1 MLKIQDFNKLIVANW
16 KLNGSFSFT
25 KEYMDQIRFKTIK
38 NQKNCLII
46 CPPVPYISEFK
57 SSNLLTG
64 GQDCSRYINGA
75 YTGEIS
81 TKMLKDMGCQICIVG
96 HSERREFFNDSNEI
110 IHEKLN
116 NCIENKIIPVFCIG
130 ENLNQRKEGR
140 AKQAIKDQLMA
151 SLPKDYSDE
160 NIILAYE
167 PLWAIGSGLVPK
179 IDEICEIHSYIKE
192 EVLNNQ
198 NIKILYGGSV
208 KAENYKKIIDLREVD
223 GLLIGG
229 ASIQI
234 TEFNKILEF

>member
-1 MLKIQDFNKLIVANW
+1 
-16 KLNGSFSFT
+16 
-25 KEYMDQIRFKTIK
+25 
-38 NQKNCLII
+38 
-46 CPPVPYISEFK
+46 
-57 SSNLLTG
+57 
-64 GQDCSRYINGA
+64 
-75 YTGEIS
+75 
-81 TKMLKDMGCQICIVG
+81 MLKDMGCQICIVG

-140 AKQAIKDQLMA
+140 AKQVIKDQLMA

-179 IDEICEIHSYIKE
+179 IDEISEIHSYIKE

-198 NIKILYGGSV
+198 NIKFL
-208 KAENYKKIIDLREVD
+208 
-223 GLLIGG
+223 
-229 ASIQI
+229 
-234 TEFNKILEF
+234 